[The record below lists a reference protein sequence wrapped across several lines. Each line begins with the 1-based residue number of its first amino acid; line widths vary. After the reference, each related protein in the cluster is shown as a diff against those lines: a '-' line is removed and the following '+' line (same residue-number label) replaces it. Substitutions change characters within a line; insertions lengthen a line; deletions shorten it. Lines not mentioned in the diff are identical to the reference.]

1 MKFALSSGKDQ
12 IALCL
17 ADQASAGN
25 ITAGRRSPS
34 HELQSHELHEQLM
47 PGAGTLEIVPN

>member
-17 ADQASAGN
+17 ADRASAGN
-25 ITAGRRSPS
+25 ITAGRRSPA
-34 HELQSHELHEQLM
+34 HELQSHELHEHLM
-47 PGAGTLEIVPN
+47 RGAGALETVPN